1 MKHKNYYNSLQ
12 NIWYLFKRGWLYQK
26 SLYIFN
32 GILILFES
40 LYPFIF
46 VLFPKF
52 ILDELTGERRIDVLT
67 IILTAFFLFMITF
80 DLIMTFLRAK
90 IEPQFTILRFKYVR
104 EHSDV
109 CMKLN
114 FEHTEDPDVL
124 NQVHMS
130 SKALS
135 GNNDGIEGIYRK
147 MFSFIS
153 SIITFA
159 GFLSLTLY
167 LNPFILAYLLL
178 SSLLIYYINLK
189 IKKFEHDNEEKL
201 AKTDRKTT
209 YVSDLL
215 NDVRYGKEIRLY
227 GIRRWIIDK
236 YSALIKE
243 RIMNKNLL
251 QKKHFFVNLLN
262 IVFLLFRE
270 GIIYGY
276 LIIRFLSHNI
286 TIGDFSVYFN
296 VANQLT
302 GQIQGVLDSIAYIQ
316 TQNIYINDY
325 RKFIESL
332 QNSDSEHEEKIPEM
346 PYTIEF
352 RNVSFQYPNSS
363 QMVLKN
369 FSYKFQYGKRVALV
383 GHNGA
388 GKTTI
393 IKLMTGL
400 YSPTEGEILLNGINI
415 NKLNRQQYF
424 NLFSVLFQDFKLF
437 AFSIYENIA
446 LQGQQNIDLDAVW
459 KYINKVG
466 LANKINA
473 LPKKAETSL
482 LKALDYD
489 GIELSGGESQRVAL
503 ARALYKDGNIFIMDE
518 PTAAMDPLAEDQF
531 YQLLNQ
537 MKEPGNTYIFVSHRL
552 ASTRFCDTILMLQ
565 DGSILE
571 EGSHQELIRKKGA
584 YYELFELQAK
594 SYREEHK

>member
-270 GIIYGY
+270 GIIYAY